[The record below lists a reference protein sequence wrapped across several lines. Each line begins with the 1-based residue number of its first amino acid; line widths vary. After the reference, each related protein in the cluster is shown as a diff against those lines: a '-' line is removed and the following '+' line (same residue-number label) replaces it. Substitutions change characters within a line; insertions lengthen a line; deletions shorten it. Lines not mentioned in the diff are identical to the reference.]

1 MAHRR
6 EFLQQALVLLG
17 AGMCAPALA
26 AWLQSC
32 SSETKQPTEPGGT
45 VELDLSTVPELQQ
58 VGGAVKR
65 TFGQHNGGQPVLII
79 RLAEQQFVVFST
91 VCTHAGC
98 EVGLP
103 QSGRIPCPC
112 HGSQFATS
120 DGRVLQGPASAPL
133 KRFASEYDPARNVLK
148 ISF

>member
-32 SSETKQPTEPGGT
+32 SSETKQPTESGGT

-65 TFGQHNGGQPVLII
+65 TFEQHNGGEPVLII

-91 VCTHAGC
+91 ICTHAGC
-98 EVGLP
+98 KVGLP

-112 HGSQFATS
+112 HGAQFATS

>member
-65 TFGQHNGGQPVLII
+65 TFEQHNGGEPVLII

-91 VCTHAGC
+91 ICTHAGC
-98 EVGLP
+98 KVGLP

-112 HGSQFATS
+112 HGAQFATS

-133 KRFASEYDPARNVLK
+133 KRFACEYDPARNVLK